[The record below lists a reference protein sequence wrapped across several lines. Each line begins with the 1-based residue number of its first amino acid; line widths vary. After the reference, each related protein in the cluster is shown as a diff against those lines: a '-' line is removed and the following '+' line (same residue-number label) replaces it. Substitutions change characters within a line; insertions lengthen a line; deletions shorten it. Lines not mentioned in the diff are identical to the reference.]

1 MDIIEL
7 DMETIE
13 QAYDGWY
20 YTILGAGGDLDEWV
34 EGLSEILDKEEKIGK
49 VKQWYHTTGKVLNDK
64 WNLRGDNRFKDD
76 LSILMFD
83 YEGMDVPKLAIFK
96 LRAGDRWFTDI
107 IDNSVRF
114 SHPERDEEVEE

>member
-20 YTILGAGGDLDEWV
+20 YTILGAGGDLHDWMNGLQEIFDN
-34 EGLSEILDKEEKIGK
+34 EGIGK
-49 VKQWYHTTGKVLNDK
+49 VYQWYHTTGKVLNDK
-64 WNLRGDNRFKDD
+64 WDLTGNNRFKND

-83 YEGMDVPKLAIFK
+83 YEGMDVGKLAIFK

-114 SHPERDEEVEE
+114 SHPERDEEVEA

>member
-20 YTILGAGGDLDEWV
+20 YTILGAGGDLNEWM
-34 EGLSEILDKEEKIGK
+34 EGLQEIFEEQGIGK

-64 WNLRGDNRFKDD
+64 WDLTGNNRFKNN

-83 YEGMDVPKLAIFK
+83 YEGMNVPKLAIFK

-114 SHPERDEEVEE
+114 SHPERDGEVEA